1 MPTNNAGNNQ
11 VLDAAVIL
19 NGGTVDV
26 GTDATDNAIDIGT
39 AANTGRTITVGNAT
53 GATAI
58 ALNSGTGSITLTST
72 GTGDI
77 IINSDDTL
85 LIDADGVLELNSSGG
100 AISIGNDADAQAINI
115 GTGAAARTI
124 TIGNTTGATDLDLRC
139 GTGDFTLA
147 SATGTIINAADT
159 GEINYPLQPCF
170 LATNSTPRSNVTGDG
185 TNYTLIFDTERF
197 DQNSDWD
204 GTSTFTAPVTGRY
217 YFGATAL
224 FQQVISTMTSVMLIV
239 TSNKTY
245 VFGNYPG
252 LIAAGNFPIS
262 ASIIAD
268 LDAADTAQFQV
279 IVGGGTKVVD
289 ISGDATDIRTWL
301 SGYLVA

>member
-1 MPTNNAGNNQ
+1 MATKNAWNNTI
-11 VLDAAVIL
+11 AAANVSFT
-19 NGGTVDV
+19 GGTMGI
-26 GTDATDNAIDIGT
+26 GTDATDNAINIGT
-39 AANTGRTITVGNAT
+39 AANTGRTIT
-53 GATAI
+53 
-58 ALNSGTGSITLTST
+58 
-72 GTGDI
+72 
-77 IINSDDTL
+77 
-85 LIDADGVLELNSSGG
+85 
-100 AISIGNDADAQAINI
+100 
-115 GTGAAARTI
+115 
-124 TIGNTTGATDLDLRC
+124 IGNTTGTSDLDLRY
-139 GTGDFTLA
+139 GTGNFTLA
-147 SATGTIINAADT
+147 SGTGTVMIGEDT
-159 GEINYPLQPCF
+159 GEITYPLQPCF
-170 LATNSTPRSNVTGDG
+170 MAYNSTTRADVTGSG
-185 TNYTLIFDTERF
+185 EVYTLIFDTERF